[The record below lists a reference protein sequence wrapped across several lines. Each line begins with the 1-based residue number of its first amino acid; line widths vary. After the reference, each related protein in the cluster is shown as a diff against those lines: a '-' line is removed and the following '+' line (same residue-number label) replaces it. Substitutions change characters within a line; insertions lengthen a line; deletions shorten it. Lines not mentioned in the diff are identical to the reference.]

1 MRLFNMLGAETAA
14 QPDNTMSIILL
25 IVMGGLL
32 VFYFF
37 YSSFKRKKDT
47 EAAQKAIDELK
58 IGDKIITTNY
68 MFGTIKGI
76 TETTLGKVFLVESG
90 EGKNVSYFNIS
101 ANAIWGLDTKEEVVL
116 DTDGNPIQTPE
127 DMKKAK
133 EKLLKEVEN
142 KSEEKE
148 ESVKEEAKAE
158 TVEENKEKVEEKPKK
173 TRKTT
178 KKVDKE

>member
-1 MRLFNMLGAETAA
+1 MKLFSMLGADAAA
-14 QPDNTMSIILL
+14 QPNNTGSIILL
-25 IVMGGLL
+25 IAMGLL
-32 VFYFF
+32 LVGFFF

-47 EAAQKAIDELK
+47 EAAQKAINELK

-76 TETTLGKVFLVESG
+76 TETTLGKVFLIESG

-101 ANAIWGLDTKEEVVL
+101 ANAIWGLDTKEDVVL
-116 DTDGNPIQTPE
+116 DAEGNPLQTPE

-133 EKLLKEVEN
+133 EKLLKET
-142 KSEEKE
+142 EEKTEPVVE
-148 ESVKEEAKAE
+148 EKTEVVEEKKEEVK
-158 TVEENKEKVEEKPKK
+158 TEEKPKK
-173 TRKTT
+173 TRKST

>member
-1 MRLFNMLGAETAA
+1 MKLFSMLGADAAA
-14 QPDNTMSIILL
+14 QPNNTGSIILL
-25 IVMGGLL
+25 IAMGLL
-32 VFYFF
+32 LVGFFF

-47 EAAQKAIDELK
+47 EAAQKAINELK

-76 TETTLGKVFLVESG
+76 TETTLGKVFLIESG

-101 ANAIWGLDTKEEVVL
+101 ANAIWGLDTKEDVIL
-116 DTDGNPIQTPE
+116 DAEGNPLQTPE

-133 EKLLKEVEN
+133 EKLLKET
-142 KSEEKE
+142 EEKTEPVVE
-148 ESVKEEAKAE
+148 EKTEVVEEKKEEVK
-158 TVEENKEKVEEKPKK
+158 TEEKPKK
-173 TRKTT
+173 TRKST

>member
-1 MRLFNMLGAETAA
+1 MKLFSMLGAETAGA
-14 QPDNTMSIILL
+14 QPNNTGSIILL
-25 IVMGGLL
+25 IAMGLL
-32 VFYFF
+32 LVGFFF

-47 EAAQKAIDELK
+47 EAAQKAINELK

-76 TETTLGKVFLVESG
+76 TETTLGKVFLIESG

-101 ANAIWGLDTKEEVVL
+101 ANAIWGLDTKEDVVL
-116 DTDGNPIQTPE
+116 DTEGNPLQTPE

-133 EKLLKEVEN
+133 EKLLNET
-142 KSEEKE
+142 EEKTETPVE
-148 ESVKEEAKAE
+148 EKAEVVEEKKEETK
-158 TVEENKEKVEEKPKK
+158 TEEKPKK
-173 TRKTT
+173 TRKST

>member
-1 MRLFNMLGAETAA
+1 MKLFSMLGAETAGV
-14 QPDNTMSIILL
+14 QPNNTGSIILL
-25 IVMGGLL
+25 IAMGLL
-32 VFYFF
+32 LVGFFF

-47 EAAQKAIDELK
+47 EAAQKAINELK

-76 TETTLGKVFLVESG
+76 TETTLGKVFLIESG

-101 ANAIWGLDTKEEVVL
+101 ANAIWGLDTKEDVVL
-116 DTDGNPIQTPE
+116 DTEGNPLQTPE

-133 EKLLKEVEN
+133 EKLLNET
-142 KSEEKE
+142 EEKTETPVE
-148 ESVKEEAKAE
+148 EKAEVVEEKKEETK
-158 TVEENKEKVEEKPKK
+158 TEEKPKK
-173 TRKTT
+173 TRKST